1 MTQSFTQNLKKWL
14 IGLSVIVVIF
24 TLAGYRYSKSHAQDD
39 VLTIGISPPY
49 AELLQSVAVIKPPM
63 KQVVYATNYSLKVTD
78 WPQTTQYSSIDVK
91 ARPLILKHSKN
102 KPHKF

>member
-1 MTQSFTQNLKKWL
+1 
-14 IGLSVIVVIF
+14 
-24 TLAGYRYSKSHAQDD
+24 
-39 VLTIGISPPY
+39 
-49 AELLQSVAVIKPPM
+49 
-63 KQVVYATNYSLKVTD
+63 VTD